1 MILNQVED
9 PVYIFLLKKKIF
21 YYKMNDQ
28 KNLNIIDIKKQFKK
42 IQQEIFIQ
50 KEKYKR
56 LRRFLNLLNC
66 LSFKIEKNINKKIVE
81 LELDKVDRKI
91 DNLERKKSN
100 LERIVNELENISRS
114 RSSQTN

>member
-1 MILNQVED
+1 
-9 PVYIFLLKKKIF
+9 
-21 YYKMNDQ
+21 MNDQ

-91 DNLERKKSN
+91 DNLERKIQSGANHKRIRKHKSD
-100 LERIVNELENISRS
+100 LERAINELENRYKD
-114 RSSQTN
+114 